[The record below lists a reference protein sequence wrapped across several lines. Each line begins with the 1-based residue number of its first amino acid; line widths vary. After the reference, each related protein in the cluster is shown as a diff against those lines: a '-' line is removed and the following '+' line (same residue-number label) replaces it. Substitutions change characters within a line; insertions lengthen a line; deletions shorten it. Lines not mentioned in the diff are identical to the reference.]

1 MKEASSSIS
10 YASEGERR
18 ERRAKAFVDT
28 KYALSVA
35 HARKTFTIFH
45 LGARAVA
52 LSCSCSSGRRLKA
65 ETSTRKSGRETRTT
79 PTVDGM
85 GWVAERSRMDSKE
98 TSSYATCLSVKRFLN
113 LNQTRFTM
121 IKRKFLSNER
131 HLEGVLLLF
140 CARLCVSDSFLDVG
154 SPICIPGGDRKQSSP
169 IRVSKPYLRLW
180 KIIKILIFAAIDN
193 LCKELLT

>member
-52 LSCSCSSGRRLKA
+52 LSCSSSGRRLKA

-79 PTVDGM
+79 LTVDGM
-85 GWVAERSRMDSKE
+85 GRGKK
-98 TSSYATCLSVKRFLN
+98 SYGLRRNIIICDLSFRREIFN
-113 LNQTRFTM
+113 LNQKRFTM
-121 IKRKFLSNER
+121 IKRKFLSNEH
-131 HLEGVLLLF
+131 HLEGVLLRF

-169 IRVSKPYLRLW
+169 L
-180 KIIKILIFAAIDN
+180 
-193 LCKELLT
+193 

>member
-65 ETSTRKSGRETRTT
+65 ETSTRKSGRETRTRLA
-79 PTVDGM
+79 VDGI
-85 GWVAERSRMDSKE
+85 GRGKKSYGLER
-98 TSSYATCLSVKRFLN
+98 N
-113 LNQTRFTM
+113 
-121 IKRKFLSNER
+121 II
-131 HLEGVLLLF
+131 
-140 CARLCVSDSFLDVG
+140 RLCDLSF
-154 SPICIPGGDRKQSSP
+154 RKEISQF
-169 IRVSKPYLRLW
+169 KPDKVYN
-180 KIIKILIFAAIDN
+180 D
-193 LCKELLT
+193 

>member
-52 LSCSCSSGRRLKA
+52 LFCSSGRRLKA
-65 ETSTRKSGRETRTT
+65 ETSTRKSGRETRTRLA
-79 PTVDGM
+79 VDGM
-85 GWVAERSRMDSKE
+85 GRGKK
-98 TSSYATCLSVKRFLN
+98 SYGFRRNIILCD
-113 LNQTRFTM
+113 
-121 IKRKFLSNER
+121 
-131 HLEGVLLLF
+131 LF
-140 CARLCVSDSFLDVG
+140 RREIF
-154 SPICIPGGDRKQSSP
+154 QF
-169 IRVSKPYLRLW
+169 KPD
-180 KIIKILIFAAIDN
+180 KAHND
-193 LCKELLT
+193 